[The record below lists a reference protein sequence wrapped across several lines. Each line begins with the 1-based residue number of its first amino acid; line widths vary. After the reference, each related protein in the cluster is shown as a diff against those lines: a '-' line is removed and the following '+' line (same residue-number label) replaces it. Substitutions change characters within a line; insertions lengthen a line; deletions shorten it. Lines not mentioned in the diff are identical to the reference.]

1 METSVYV
8 KFFDRA
14 FEKCVRDLLKMKN
27 ENITCEDLK
36 GIKGIA
42 ISTTDSSAFSI
53 PWQADASAFNM
64 CIPNLI
70 FNVNKSE
77 NNLWIKDLV
86 LFKHIKSLHI
96 YVETEDLSFVQE
108 LKDLKELYVVNTRS
122 TVWNFIKNLTK
133 LEYLCVQNSEFKDLN
148 IIAKLCEEQEAI
160 EKSYRGNPNNNN
172 YMFYPR
178 LDHLYLVNCGIEN
191 LEPLRNCNSLID
203 LNLSRNNVTNM
214 EPLKDIEC
222 LYYLTLR
229 YNQIEN
235 IESFEAMKGLYYLNL
250 RHNKIKDISIFSNK
264 ENYSLSRLFLDY
276 NPIEDYT
283 PLKGWD
289 FVASDVRYEDKLLE
303 RAIKLAEKY
312 HEGQFDKGGHPYVE
326 HPLRVMDGVESTDEK
341 VVAVLHDV
349 LEDCDVS
356 REQLIKEGIPDY
368 LVNKLEILCKGKN
381 EKYFDYIDRIKDPLT
396 LKVKLSDL
404 KDNMNLDRLKE
415 VTEKD
420 LKRLEKYKKAKK
432 ILEEKEPYLFLDFD
446 FTCTYM
452 NGVKDGLSEFLEFC
466 LENFNVYWC
475 SYADYSHILDELE
488 DNISNDLLY
497 KIIYKEVEG
506 KSKIE
511 FIYNIIGDS
520 KNFVYIDDDI
530 SALDYSMLENAK
542 LLNNFIKA
550 VNNKYDLKRIREEL
564 ENMIIN

>member
-1 METSVYV
+1 METCIFV
-8 KFFDRA
+8 KFFDKA

-27 ENITCEDLK
+27 KKITCEDLK
-36 GIKGIA
+36 EIKGIK
-42 ISTTDSSAFSI
+42 ISTTDSDAISI
-53 PWQADASAFNM
+53 PWQADASGFNM

-77 NNLWIKDLV
+77 NSLWIKDLV

-96 YVETEDLSFVQE
+96 YVETEDLSFVQG
-108 LKDLKELYVVNTRS
+108 LKDLKELYVVDTENTD
-122 TVWNFIKNLTK
+122 WNFIKNLTK
-133 LEYLCVQNSEFKDLN
+133 LEYLCVQDSEFEDLN
-148 IIAKLCEEQEAI
+148 VIAKLCEEQESI
-160 EKSYRGNPNNNN
+160 RKSYKSNPGNKNYN
-172 YMFYPR
+172 YMLYPR
-178 LDHLYLVNCGIEN
+178 LSHLYLVNCGIED
-191 LEPLRNCNSLID
+191 LEPLRNCNSLMD
-203 LNLSRNNVTNM
+203 LNLSMNNIINI
-214 EPLKDIEC
+214 EPLKNIRC

-229 YNQIEN
+229 YNQIED
-235 IESFEAMKGLYYLNL
+235 IESLGSMTGLYYLNL
-250 RHNKIKDISIFSNK
+250 RHNKIKDISVFNNK
-264 ENYSLSRLFLDY
+264 EEYNLSKLFSDY

-283 PLKGWD
+283 PLKGWR
-289 FVASDVRYEDKLLE
+289 AAKDVRYEDKFLE
-303 RAIKLAEKY
+303 KAIKLAQKY
-312 HEGQFDKGGHPYVE
+312 HEGQYDKGGHPYIE
-326 HPLRVMDGVESTDEK
+326 HPLRVMDGVESIDEK

-349 LEDCDVS
+349 LEDCNVS
-356 REQLIKEGIPDY
+356 KEELIKEGIPDH
-368 LVNKLEILCKGKN
+368 LVKNLEILCKGKN
-381 EKYFDYIDRIKDPLT
+381 EKYFDYIDRIKDPLAI
-396 LKVKLSDL
+396 KVKFSDL

-415 VTEKD
+415 ITEKD

-452 NGVKDGLSEFLEFC
+452 NGVKDGLGKFLEFC

-475 SYADYSHILDELE
+475 SYADYFHILDELE

-506 KSKIE
+506 KSKVE

-530 SALDYSMLENAK
+530 SEVDYSMLESAK

-550 VNNKYDLKRIREEL
+550 VNNKHDLKRIREEL
-564 ENMIIN
+564 EKRL